1 MLGVMAV
8 VGPTFAP
15 WKMPPLEAS
24 LDPASR
30 SVVARMRVIS
40 IAIWLLWTVAG
51 TVLGAIYVIDI
62 FSSVHDEPLTTWYKA
77 ALILVVICSGVVGCL
92 VGYVHKIFIDW
103 ARQVLVVLGQ
113 IANK

>member
-1 MLGVMAV
+1 MLCAMAI
-8 VGPTFAP
+8 VGPTFP
-15 WKMPPLEAS
+15 PFKMPPLEAA

-40 IAIWLLWTVAG
+40 IAIWIIWTLAG
-51 TVLGAIYVIDI
+51 TAMGSIYAIGV
-62 FSSVHDEPLTTWYKA
+62 FSEPHEVPLSTWYKV

-113 IANK
+113 VANK